1 MPLPGCR
8 LLGLGL
14 VYYCSTLAESILL
27 FLVVVVEV
35 MVAVVLLLLL
45 VLLLLVLPLVLI
57 LRGAIVNRTKYCW

>member
-45 VLLLLVLPLVLI
+45 VLLLVLPLVLI